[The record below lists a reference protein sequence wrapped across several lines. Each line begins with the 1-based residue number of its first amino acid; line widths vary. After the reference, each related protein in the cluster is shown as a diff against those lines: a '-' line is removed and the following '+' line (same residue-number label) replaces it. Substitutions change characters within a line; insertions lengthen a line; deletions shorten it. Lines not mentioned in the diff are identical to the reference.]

1 MKLAFLYAGQGSQH
15 AGMGADLYASSPVFR
30 RVLDEAAAAVDFDL
44 KATCFED
51 PEGVINQTQ
60 YTQPCMVAFA
70 AGVTAMLAE
79 EGIRPEYAAGLSLG
93 EYSALECAGVLD
105 AKTAVELV
113 AFRGKAM
120 AKASE
125 GLACGMT
132 AVLALDR
139 DRLQACCDEAS
150 ALGVVQICNYN
161 CPGQLVIGGQKAAV
175 DRAAELAKEAGAKRC
190 LPLKVS
196 GPFHTAL
203 MHPAGVALAERFAG
217 VTFAPMRMP
226 VLFNCLGHEK
236 APADSIA
243 DLLVRQVQS
252 SVYLEDTIR
261 RLAELGVDT
270 VVEIG
275 PGRAISGFVKKTVG
289 SAMTCLN
296 IETAEEFAAA
306 VAQLKEARV

>member
-30 RVLDEAAAAVDFDL
+30 RVMDEAAAAVDFDL
-44 KATCFED
+44 KTTCFED

-150 ALGVVQICNYN
+150 TLGVVQICNYN

-203 MHPAGVALAERFAG
+203 MHPAGVALAERFAD

-296 IETAEEFAAA
+296 IETAEDFAAA
-306 VAQLKEARV
+306 VAQLKEAQV